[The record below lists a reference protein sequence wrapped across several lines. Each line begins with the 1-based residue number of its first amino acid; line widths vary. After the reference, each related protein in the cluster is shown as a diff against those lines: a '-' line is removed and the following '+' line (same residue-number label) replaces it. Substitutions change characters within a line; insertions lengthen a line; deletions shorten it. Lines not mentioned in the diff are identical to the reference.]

1 MCISVHTH
9 THTHMLYWSS
19 PQRCCSVFMCF
30 PLAVSPVMWTVVSVT
45 FQPHDCLVLCNIT
58 YFWVML
64 SPLQL
69 SRRFSGHNKALF
81 QPSYA
86 KEAAERHTHSFYT
99 HDARMTVHIQRVS
112 YYELAVRSVTNIFTH
127 LKQQSFF
134 FFFFGMIF
142 KAPTIT
148 QSRTHVTR
156 FCISC
161 VKRTRLLVG

>member
-1 MCISVHTH
+1 MLEISG
-9 THTHMLYWSS
+9 
-19 PQRCCSVFMCF
+19 Q
-30 PLAVSPVMWTVVSVT
+30 
-45 FQPHDCLVLCNIT
+45 
-58 YFWVML
+58 
-64 SPLQL
+64 
-69 SRRFSGHNKALF
+69 NKALF

-86 KEAAERHTHSFYT
+86 KEAAERHTDSFYT

-148 QSRTHVTR
+148 QNRAMWPGSVFPVWNAWDCWRDKSLLLLSVFCVHLFLAAAKCNDHTHSEAHSEKNTSLSLFVR
-156 FCISC
+156 KINLFQSC
-161 VKRTRLLVG
+161 RRKFFYHFVLTVLC